1 MTAPVWIVLSD
12 HNPRERDHGLQPGR
26 LSNLTKCIC
35 TQTIDLT
42 ETNSPMIDV
51 LLQLGYVALVLAVLA
66 FFFCTLPVWLIV
78 VVAVL
83 VLR

>member
-1 MTAPVWIVLSD
+1 
-12 HNPRERDHGLQPGR
+12 
-26 LSNLTKCIC
+26 
-35 TQTIDLT
+35 
-42 ETNSPMIDV
+42 MIDV